1 MPEYDDD
8 ARWHEPVETIAERIA
23 PMFAREG
30 WLYSDREDGTHYLP
44 DEDVL
49 GAKLVDLVADF
60 RGDSLS
66 IESGRIHLRHVEGDT
81 SVSVY
86 LLVGHV

>member
-1 MPEYDDD
+1 MFEYDED
-8 ARWHEPVETIAERIA
+8 ARWHEPIRTIAERIA
-23 PMFAREG
+23 PMFARHG
-30 WLYSDREDGTHYLP
+30 WLYSDREDATHYLP
-44 DEDVL
+44 DEAAL
-49 GAKLVDLVADF
+49 ASKLTELVEDF

-66 IESGRIHLRHVEGDT
+66 IESGRILLRHIEDDT